1 MEKTTQDEK
10 AGGNVALGTGPPK
23 YKRGRGYS
31 FFRNG
36 PRGNN
41 CCQVPDCGKKLMD
54 MKRYYKR
61 YKICPEHMEMEY
73 ILVEGHKIRFCQQC
87 GRFQPLNDFDGAKK
101 SCRERLA
108 KHNGRRR
115 KTLNTDDESTKT
127 TAFDVATH
135 PLQEMGSFQGTG
147 IPWHGQF
154 PGQHQQQMNPYNCTV
169 MPSLQMNQEYHKA
182 KMLAEAVS
190 MIHAALENCS
200 PLQSANV
207 DEDRRILQSTMNMLQ
222 QCLHTTVG
230 RPSAHLPETAF
241 QQYHRYQAPP
251 SMPPPGHPWQQGS
264 HLWRDSY
271 KGTMVKNHVP
281 EMQADNSQK
290 FMETLTSYLQRMEQR

>member
-1 MEKTTQDEK
+1 MEKTTQDEMD
-10 AGGNVALGTGPPK
+10 GENVALGKGPPK

-41 CCQVPDCGKKLMD
+41 CCQVPDCGKTLMD

-61 YKICPEHMEMEY
+61 YKICPEHMEMEF
-73 ILVEGHKIRFCQQC
+73 LVVDGHKIRFCQQC
-87 GRFQPLNDFDGAKK
+87 GRFQPLDDFDGAKK

-115 KTLNTDDESTKT
+115 KTPNTDDESIKT

-135 PLQEMGSFQGTG
+135 PLQGIGSYQGIS
-147 IPWHGQF
+147 IPWHGLF
-154 PGQHQQQMNPYNCTV
+154 PAQHQQQMNSYNCTV

-182 KMLAEAVS
+182 KLLAEAVS
-190 MIHAALENCS
+190 MIHTALENCS
-200 PLQSANV
+200 PLQSANA

-222 QCLHTTVG
+222 QCLQTTVG
-230 RPSAHLPETAF
+230 RSSVQLPAPTF
-241 QQYHRYQAPP
+241 QQYHRYQSPP
-251 SMPPPGHPWQQGS
+251 PMPPGHPWQQGS
-264 HLWRDSY
+264 HLWRDSCM
-271 KGTMVKNHVP
+271 GTMMTNPVP
-281 EMQADNSQK
+281 GMQAENSQK
-290 FMETLTSYLQRMEQR
+290 LMETLTSYLQRMEQR